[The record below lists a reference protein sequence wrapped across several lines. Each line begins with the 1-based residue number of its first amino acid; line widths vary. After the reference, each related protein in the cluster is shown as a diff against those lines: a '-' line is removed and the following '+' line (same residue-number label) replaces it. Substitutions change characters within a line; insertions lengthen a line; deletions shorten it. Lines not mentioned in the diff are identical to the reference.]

1 MKTTFKYIFAIVS
14 LFAFSSAAFAQSG
27 TGEEPEQKYEGVH
40 AEKSATYDFTT
51 QKGEIT
57 LESFV
62 EGFIKPAEQKPL
74 DVVFVWD
81 ATGAMDAQLTE
92 GKAKDIMGDIVS
104 SFVEQVQKKVAESRF
119 GLVTFRQD
127 VVSTCSLTSNISTF
141 ESKYPTA
148 FNSNG
153 SGMNKGIDWALDEFG
168 RTPRP
173 DGQTTQNIIILITGG
188 AGNVPDY
195 VSNFTEFKKKGG
207 IVVSVLVPKDKG
219 YDQSY
224 MEHMSSNYPNATS
237 NTNLGP
243 KNDKPIYYLYTQVP
257 SDFTD
262 FFDAL
267 AESITSVPDM
277 GPTVMTKDVLSPS
290 FMLPEGT
297 TLDDISAYAVPCTG
311 LVFDESGDVKDYIF
325 AGKDSWKRFEITE
338 GEYAEGADKSKVYG
352 KITTDKNGN
361 DQLELTGFDYKSN
374 FCGPYYNED
383 GSKTDPKGK
392 KYDVVGYKF
401 VITLPIVL
409 SSGNAASL
417 TTNTEESGL
426 YAQNGDQIAFFPLPE
441 VYFAYITIV
450 KKGLAQGESALFKVS
465 KTIKGVTSE
474 VCQVALT
481 GDGNESVS
489 KGIYAGMFEDGDT
502 FTVAE
507 LTEWGWTYNLS
518 GMKLEVGDAE
528 IDDGIFE
535 MIADDPTTEKVEG
548 NEGKNAV
555 FTFTNAKKEGITVKN
570 AENAK
575 LNHLKQG
582 SVDGGVS
589 SAGLAPY
596 NGSAL

>member
-27 TGEEPEQKYEGVH
+27 EGEEPEQKYEGVH

-62 EGFIKPAEQKPL
+62 EGFIKPAESKPL
-74 DVVFVWD
+74 DVIYVWD
-81 ATGAMDAQLTE
+81 NSSCMNGNIGGKSAQLFL
-92 GKAKDIMGDIVS
+92 GDIVKD
-104 SFVEQVQKKVAESRF
+104 FVRQVQEKVPGSRF
-119 GLVTFRQD
+119 GLVTFSKNASVECELTED
-127 VVSTCSLTSNISTF
+127 SESFGFSLP
-141 ESKYPTA
+141 SKTDGGNP
-148 FNSNG
+148 
-153 SGMNKGIDWALDEFG
+153 SGNVEGLTTGLGEF
-168 RTPRP
+168 TPRADGKETQKVLIFLSGCHGFLSSDIVKTVAKFKQSGGLVVTVVIP
-173 DGQTTQNIIILITGG
+173 DRGATTDEIG
-188 AGNVPDY
+188 
-195 VSNFTEFKKKGG
+195 
-207 IVVSVLVPKDKG
+207 
-219 YDQSY
+219 Y
-224 MEHMSSNYPNATS
+224 MEHASSNWPNATDYDDEHIGEKGDPAIYAL
-237 NTNLGP
+237 NTKEPEDLGA
-243 KNDKPIYYLYTQVP
+243 
-257 SDFTD
+257 

-267 AESITSVPDM
+267 AKSITKVPDM

-290 FMLPEGT
+290 FKLPAGT
-297 TLDDISAYAVPCTG
+297 TLDDISAYAVPCTEV
-311 LVFDESGDVKDYIF
+311 VFDASG
-325 AGKDSWKRFEITE
+325 EITKYE
-338 GEYAEGADKSKVYG
+338 FTSDKSAWKTLDILEFTEGQTYTEEKDITKVKVYA
-352 KITTDKNGN
+352 KLTTSSEGN
-361 DQLELTGFDYKSN
+361 DQLELTGFDYKTF
-374 FCGPYYNED
+374 FCGPVYSD
-383 GSKTDPKGK
+383 SGSKTDPKGK

-441 VYFAYITIV
+441 VYFAYITI
-450 KKGLAQGESALFKVS
+450 KKEGLAAGESALFKVS
-465 KTIKGVTSE
+465 RTSGSTTTE
-474 VCQVALT
+474 ICQVALT
-481 GDGNESVS
+481 GDGKGTVS
-489 KGIYAGMFEDGDT
+489 KGVYAGMFAPGDT
-502 FTVAE
+502 YTVAE

-575 LNHLKQG
+575 LNHL
-582 SVDGGVS
+582 VVTAATD
-589 SAGLAPY
+589 
-596 NGSAL
+596 